1 MSNSR
6 IVARDEWLTARLAHL
21 DAEKA
26 LDCQRDELNKARRA
40 LPWVRVETDYVFEG
54 TQGSISLG
62 DLFGERQQLIVYH
75 FMYHPSWEEGGCPSC
90 SYLAD
95 HFDGMLAHLAQRD
108 TGFVVVSKATI
119 EQIGNYKLRMGWR
132 FPWVSSA
139 QNDFNRDYEVSFT
152 PEELQNGVRYNYRDS
167 VEFPS
172 EEAPGVSVFYRDE
185 QDGIFHTYSTYARG
199 LDHLI
204 GAYHFLDLTPKG
216 RDEDDLPYSMAW
228 IRRHDEYE

>member
-1 MSNSR
+1 MRRLQGQKAADVCQVNAAIPIDNRR
-6 IVARDEWLTARLAHL
+6 IRV
-21 DAEKA
+21 
-26 LDCQRDELNKARRA
+26 Q
-40 LPWVRVETDYVFEG
+40 RVEA
-54 TQGSISLG
+54 LG
-62 DLFGERQQLIVYH
+62 EQAHV
-75 FMYHPSWEEGGCPSC
+75 
-90 SYLAD
+90 
-95 HFDGMLAHLAQRD
+95 MLAHLAQRD